1 MPGLKLNV
9 GGFGGVGTTA
19 SPNMGTQ
26 SSYDSVTSQAFGPG
40 ATTASTGGIAN
51 NLAPTDP
58 VGLAFWVGV
67 LSVVALVV
75 IRHSLPG

>member
-1 MPGLKLNV
+1 MAGLKLNV

-19 SPNMGTQ
+19 SPQMGSQ

-40 ATTASTGGIAN
+40 ATTGPSGGIAS
-51 NLAPTDP
+51 NLNPTDP
-58 VGLAFWVGV
+58 TGLAFWVGV
-67 LSVVALVV
+67 ASVVALVV